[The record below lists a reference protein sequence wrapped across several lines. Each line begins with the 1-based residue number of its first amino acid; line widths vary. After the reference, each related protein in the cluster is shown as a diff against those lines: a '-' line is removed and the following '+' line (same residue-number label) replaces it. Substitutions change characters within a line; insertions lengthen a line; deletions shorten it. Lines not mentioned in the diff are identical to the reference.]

1 MEIEILTKNEIN
13 ILNNSPKFAYEQK
26 KYYFNIN
33 ANLLKNLLTNYK
45 IDSIAYFI
53 LFYGYFKVSN
63 RFYTLSDD
71 QIADLGY
78 IQKRYSLPKS
88 KEKIPTRTIRSYKS
102 KIKQY
107 LYVSEYSNEIKEI
120 L

>member
-45 IDSIAYFI
+45 IDNIAYFMDILKFQIDFI
-53 LFYGYFKVSN
+53 LF
-63 RFYTLSDD
+63 
-71 QIADLGY
+71 QM
-78 IQKRYSLPKS
+78 
-88 KEKIPTRTIRSYKS
+88 
-102 KIKQY
+102 IK
-107 LYVSEYSNEIKEI
+107 
-120 L
+120 